1 MNNLEIRWIISCLSF
16 TLITISG
23 IFPLFPDSAS
33 QALVPITSKNAFSET
48 NHSISNSLPDFN
60 IVAAG
65 DWGCGIQ
72 AKRTL
77 DYIVKAQPKV
87 VLALGDLS
95 YNRTA
100 NCWLDLVKPIISR
113 VKIAVGYHDLN
124 QGGKVLREEQ
134 YLNAFNLS
142 KPYYSFNYQ
151 NVHFLALATEI
162 AYNITDGKSLNA
174 DEYRF
179 VKNDLNNASN
189 DPSINWIIVFGYR
202 PLYSSPS
209 VHNASGILRDAYH
222 PLFDRYGVDL
232 VLQAH
237 NHNYQRTY
245 PLQYNPDRPS
255 TPKIDNAGTTDSGTD
270 QRGPIFITAG
280 TAGQDLYNFTGK
292 AKYVITQFLRNG
304 FLNINVTKNGTA
316 FETSFI
322 DNINGQA
329 RDVFSIAENQIS
341 RKLY

>member
-1 MNNLEIRWIISCLSF
+1 M
-16 TLITISG
+16 
-23 IFPLFPDSAS
+23 
-33 QALVPITSKNAFSET
+33 PITSKNAFSET
-48 NHSISNSLPDFN
+48 DHSIFSSLPDFN

-65 DWGCGIQ
+65 DWGS
-72 AKRTL
+72 ANKLKRTL
-77 DYIVKAQPKV
+77 DYTLKEQPKV

-113 VKIAVGYHDLN
+113 VKIAVGYHDLD
-124 QGGKVLREEQ
+124 QSGKYSREEQ
-134 YLNAFNLS
+134 YLKAFNLS

-162 AYNITDGKSLNA
+162 AYNITDGRSLNA
-174 DEYRF
+174 DGYRF
-179 VKNDLNNASN
+179 VETDLNNASK
-189 DPSINWIIVFGYR
+189 DGSINWIIVFGYR

-209 VHNASGILRDAYH
+209 VHNSSGILRDAYH

-245 PLQYNPDRPS
+245 ALQYNPDRPS
-255 TPKIDNAGTTDSGTD
+255 TPKIDNAGTTDYITD
-270 QRGPIFITAG
+270 HGGPIFITAG
-280 TAGQDLYNFTGK
+280 TAGQDLYNFAGK
-292 AKYVITQFLRNG
+292 APYIITQFSRNG

-329 RDVFSIAENQIS
+329 GDRFSIVKNQTS
-341 RKLY
+341 RKLH